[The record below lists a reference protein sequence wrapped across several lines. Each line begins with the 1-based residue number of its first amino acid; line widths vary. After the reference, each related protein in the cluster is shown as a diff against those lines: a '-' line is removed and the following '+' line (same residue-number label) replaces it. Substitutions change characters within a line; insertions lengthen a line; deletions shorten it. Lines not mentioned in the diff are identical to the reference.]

1 MWLTDGASPLY
12 LVASFPLDPHYNL
25 DRPASS
31 SPSSSTTTAAAT
43 TAPAKWSG
51 CATGKWLGSTANLSI
66 TLPLEEQLVCMR
78 SGNVVGFN
86 SIADAVADADADADA
101 LASASTPSQVTGTG
115 SSGAETAPFRVSLL
129 VFARPAHW
137 LQRQASFTGALAT
150 QVR

>member
-1 MWLTDGASPLY
+1 
-12 LVASFPLDPHYNL
+12 
-25 DRPASS
+25 
-31 SPSSSTTTAAAT
+31 
-43 TAPAKWSG
+43 
-51 CATGKWLGSTANLSI
+51 
-66 TLPLEEQLVCMR
+66 LVCMR
-78 SGNVVGFN
+78 SGNVVGSN
-86 SIADAVADADADADA
+86 SIADAVADADANADADA